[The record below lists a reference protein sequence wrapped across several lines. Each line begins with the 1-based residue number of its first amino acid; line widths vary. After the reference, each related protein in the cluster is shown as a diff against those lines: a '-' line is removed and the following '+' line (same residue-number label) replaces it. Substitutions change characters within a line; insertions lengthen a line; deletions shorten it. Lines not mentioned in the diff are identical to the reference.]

1 MSTAR
6 KVISAAV
13 LALGLALPGLA
24 TASPVSTGAHKH
36 SASCKHAKRKHK
48 SACSRTSR
56 KKTHKHGGT
65 AAVSHVFSVLSA
77 AAHVTAPTSASVV
90 PASEASQQAVVA
102 QVLDTQC
109 QNTQLTPEE
118 ANLSLIAEA
127 TLCLV
132 NQERARNDEQPLQNN
147 SDLQRAA
154 EGHSQ
159 DMIAEDYFAHVTPAG
174 VGPAERIQQ
183 TGYIPAN
190 ASWAIGE
197 NIAWATSYLATP
209 EAIVTA
215 WINSPEHL
223 ENILESKYRDS
234 GIGVVAQAPAS
245 LSSGQPGAIYTQDFG
260 VIEN

>member
-1 MSTAR
+1 
-6 KVISAAV
+6 
-13 LALGLALPGLA
+13 
-24 TASPVSTGAHKH
+24 
-36 SASCKHAKRKHK
+36 
-48 SACSRTSR
+48 
-56 KKTHKHGGT
+56 
-65 AAVSHVFSVLSA
+65 
-77 AAHVTAPTSASVV
+77 
-90 PASEASQQAVVA
+90 
-102 QVLDTQC
+102 VLDTQC

-118 ANLSLIAEA
+118 GNLSLIREA

-132 NQERARNDEQPLQNN
+132 NQERARNGEQPLQTN
-147 SDLQRAA
+147 SDLQQAA

-159 DMIAEDYFAHVTPAG
+159 DMIAEDYFEHVTPAG
-174 VGPAERIQQ
+174 VGPAERVQQ

-190 ASWAIGE
+190 TAWSIGE

-234 GIGVVAQAPAS
+234 GIGVLAQVPAS

-260 VIEN
+260 VIGN